1 MPQVLIAYYSRHGSI
16 ANLASQIALGV
27 ESESNCAAK
36 IRCVPEVSSNSEQTE
51 TAIPAS
57 GPPYVTQDDLKN
69 CDALILGSP
78 AYFGNMSASVK
89 HFLDQSTPLWLSG
102 ALIGKPAGVFTSS
115 SSMHGGQESVLIS
128 MMLPLLHQGMLI
140 AGIPY
145 SEASVHHTHTGG
157 SPYGASHVA
166 HGDNIELS
174 KDEIASAMALGKR
187 VAHLASK
194 LSV

>member
-16 ANLASQIALGV
+16 TNLARQIGLGV
-27 ESESNCAAK
+27 ESEPDCAAK
-36 IRCVPEVSSNSEQTE
+36 IRCIPEVSANNEQTDA
-51 TAIPAS
+51 AIPAS

-78 AYFGNMSASVK
+78 AYFGNMSAPVK

-102 ALIGKPAGVFTSS
+102 SLIGKPAGVFTSS

-145 SEASVHHTHTGG
+145 SEASVHHTRSGG

-166 HGDNIELS
+166 LGDNIELS
-174 KDEIASAMALGKR
+174 ADEAALAMALGKR
-187 VAHLASK
+187 IAKLASK